1 MSRVDGKLRTLP
13 RDRADLIHVSK
24 VELWID
30 PLAVKIHGHRHDVHI
45 SGSLAVAQQGPFYA
59 VCARHD
65 AQLSCRD
72 SAAAIVMR
80 MQRNNQRIAI
90 LHMVAKPLDLVG
102 VDIRR
107 AHLYRRRQVDDG
119 RMLGRRRQHL
129 IDCIANG
136 HRKIQLGAR
145 EAFRAVFKH
154 PLSIGP
160 GVCGLLDQPCAGDG
174 NVQDA
179 LPIEPKNILS
189 LDRRGTVVKVH
200 HSALYTLQRGK
211 GLLDQISPS
220 LRQDLNRH
228 ALWNTVLLYQL
239 SQKGKVMARRG
250 RKAHFNLRESD

>member
-1 MSRVDGKLRTLP
+1 MDGKLRTLP

-24 VELWID
+24 VELGVY

-45 SGSLAVAQQGPFYA
+45 SRSLTIAQQGPFYA
-59 VCARHD
+59 VCARHN
-65 AQLSCRD
+65 AQLCCRD
-72 SAAAIVMR
+72 STAAIVMR
-80 MQRNNQRIAI
+80 MERNNQCIAM

-119 RMLGRRRQHL
+119 RMLGCRRQHL

-136 HRKIQLGAR
+136 NRKIQLGAR
-145 EAFRAVFKH
+145 EAFRTVLKH

-160 GVCGLLDQPCAGDG
+160 RVCGLLDQSCAGDG
-174 NVQDA
+174 NIQDA
-179 LPIEPKNILS
+179 LSIQPEHILS

-200 HSALYTLQRGK
+200 HSELYALQRGK

-220 LRQDLNRH
+220 LCQDLNRH
-228 ALWNTVLLYQL
+228 TLWNTVLLYQF